1 MRYKDLDGEFLKE
14 IKTVLKQNKFMRF
27 DIFIISKVLKKDY
40 MTKKISG
47 ETRAEAYHLF
57 CKITGDRRFA
67 AVPTVKRWFGINGYT
82 LPRRENIF
90 EIAYVLKMS
99 ENGLREWLM
108 EGLGEPDVQFN
119 DYHEVIWLYGLVNG
133 MTWEDAE
140 KNIETYEKRLKF
152 EIKLEKTHSTNYL
165 MEQFDA
171 RKRSDEK
178 EFMEWMYMNTS
189 SFKGYSLTTL
199 EYVNIYKDIITE
211 YVCNESMVSLKKF
224 LAETDFYSWTKKK
237 NADENERIVQKYLY
251 YIKRKRDKNVSE
263 GMMENIME
271 ANRIAHMSP
280 DSRQKMLADIFST
293 SKSNNE
299 FGNLTRKRLSD
310 ILNLPI
316 QLEKNLRAG
325 IALNELK
332 YKDDTDICPEWVAE
346 FIESCAK
353 KTAVPENVKEA
364 KDWLKSF
371 KVENHRRCRLVQ
383 RKDLLP
389 MILYVAQRRY
399 TEENSRQNKE
409 YEQNSAKEYFVNM
422 ANATLSSCGMT
433 SINEKYKLDM
443 VLLSTY
449 QKDDMYS
456 YSEVVEITSEI

>member
-199 EYVNIYKDIITE
+199 
-211 YVCNESMVSLKKF
+211 
-224 LAETDFYSWTKKK
+224 
-237 NADENERIVQKYLY
+237 
-251 YIKRKRDKNVSE
+251 
-263 GMMENIME
+263 
-271 ANRIAHMSP
+271 
-280 DSRQKMLADIFST
+280 
-293 SKSNNE
+293 
-299 FGNLTRKRLSD
+299 
-310 ILNLPI
+310 
-316 QLEKNLRAG
+316 
-325 IALNELK
+325 
-332 YKDDTDICPEWVAE
+332 
-346 FIESCAK
+346 
-353 KTAVPENVKEA
+353 
-364 KDWLKSF
+364 
-371 KVENHRRCRLVQ
+371 
-383 RKDLLP
+383 
-389 MILYVAQRRY
+389 
-399 TEENSRQNKE
+399 
-409 YEQNSAKEYFVNM
+409 
-422 ANATLSSCGMT
+422 
-433 SINEKYKLDM
+433 
-443 VLLSTY
+443 
-449 QKDDMYS
+449 
-456 YSEVVEITSEI
+456 

>member
-108 EGLGEPDVQFN
+108 EGLGDPDVQFN

-263 GMMENIME
+263 GMMENIRE

-332 YKDDTDICPEWVAE
+332 YKDDTDICPEWVA
-346 FIESCAK
+346 
-353 KTAVPENVKEA
+353 
-364 KDWLKSF
+364 
-371 KVENHRRCRLVQ
+371 
-383 RKDLLP
+383 
-389 MILYVAQRRY
+389 
-399 TEENSRQNKE
+399 
-409 YEQNSAKEYFVNM
+409 
-422 ANATLSSCGMT
+422 
-433 SINEKYKLDM
+433 
-443 VLLSTY
+443 
-449 QKDDMYS
+449 
-456 YSEVVEITSEI
+456 